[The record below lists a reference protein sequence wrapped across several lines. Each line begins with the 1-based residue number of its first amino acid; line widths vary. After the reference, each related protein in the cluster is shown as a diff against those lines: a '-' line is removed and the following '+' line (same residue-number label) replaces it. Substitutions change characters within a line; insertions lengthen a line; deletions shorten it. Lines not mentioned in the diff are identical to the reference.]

1 MPQDSASA
9 PPRDLKIT
17 DLSRLKG
24 GSKRAKDN
32 IPINQVSSIQKA
44 NTSLHD
50 RQRHI
55 HPYNRFIKGSV
66 GRAGARLC
74 QGLQGLKNRHN
85 FEGRVWENRGNWTPN
100 SLAQGF
106 PAQVPIP
113 MQAPIFSAP
122 SAHQTMNQNPRSVL
136 ARNVMRGAQVSC
148 WATQF
153 LHQTQIFETCSC
165 MCGVFFWKPFPN
177 ILGVFFVLFLLYQ
190 GLVAVVCCPNSP
202 AAPFVRHLLCCHRRL
217 QTSKVR
223 RQGFRLRVSK
233 PPWRLLGYGL
243 WRHFLSKSSE
253 TRGCVT
259 GRRKPRFQGSLY

>member
-1 MPQDSASA
+1 M
-9 PPRDLKIT
+9 
-17 DLSRLKG
+17 
-24 GSKRAKDN
+24 
-32 IPINQVSSIQKA
+32 
-44 NTSLHD
+44 
-50 RQRHI
+50 
-55 HPYNRFIKGSV
+55 
-66 GRAGARLC
+66 
-74 QGLQGLKNRHN
+74 KNRHN

-100 SLAQGF
+100 SW
-106 PAQVPIP
+106 
-113 MQAPIFSAP
+113 APRLPSTGPNPHAGSYIFGPFSP
-122 SAHQTMNQNPRSVL
+122 PNYEPKS
-136 ARNVMRGAQVSC
+136 QVSSGKKM
-148 WATQF
+148 
-153 LHQTQIFETCSC
+153 SC
-165 MCGVFFWKPFPN
+165 EVRRCHVGQLSSCIRRRSLKPAPACAAFFFWKPFPN